1 MKTKNRIANVLMV
14 VGALL
19 FLAGAGLFAWNQQ
32 QAQMA
37 DQASDQLLPAVM
49 EAIAAQEETI
59 ASLPEMESTAST
71 AAPERDFSMT
81 EVEMDGYAYI
91 GYLSIPALELDL
103 PVMAQWDYP
112 RLRVAPC
119 RYNGTTKGDDLVI
132 VAHNYKRHFGKIS
145 TLNAGDTVLFTDM
158 DGETTVYEVVALD
171 VLSPTAVEEMI
182 AGEYDLTLFTCTYGG
197 KSRVT
202 LRCDRVEN

>member
-49 EAIAAQEETI
+49 EAIAAQEVTI
-59 ASLPEMESTAST
+59 ASLPEMESTAPT

-81 EVEMDGYAYI
+81 EVEIDGYAYI

-119 RYNGTTKGDDLVI
+119 RYNGTTKDDDLVI